1 MRKRVIQAFSLLFSV
16 YSPFYVLDAV
26 LLRINRGS
34 TRYLVGLS
42 LFLLVILIIFGRT
55 GVYILGGLFV
65 VYMSLHNV
73 WTQIAK
79 QYSGLNSLSAYPI
92 HPWLRGRVTRV
103 TGYCPAGIQLY
114 EIHIDPTL
122 LKKVRNETQAGV
134 QVLHDAKR
142 FTATIRELG
151 VPTSV
156 IGTTYEAQLA
166 ELATFG
172 ARKNIKETVRK
183 RGVCPFG
190 SKLLYLERE
199 WDTFVW
205 EIGG

>member
-1 MRKRVIQAFSLLFSV
+1 MRKRVIQALSLLFSV

-34 TRYLVGLS
+34 TRYLVGLG
-42 LFLLVILIIFGRT
+42 LLLLVDLIAFGRT
-55 GVYILGGLFV
+55 GVYILAGLFI

-73 WTQIAK
+73 WTRIAK

-92 HPWLRGRVTRV
+92 HPWLRGRVSRV
-103 TGYCPAGIQLY
+103 TGYFPAGIQLY

-122 LKKVRNETQAGV
+122 LKRIKNETQAGV

-156 IGTTYEAQLA
+156 IGTTYEARLA
-166 ELATFG
+166 ELATSG
-172 ARKNIKETVRK
+172 ARRNLKETVQK
-183 RGVCPFG
+183 RNVCPVG
-190 SKLLYLERE
+190 SKLLYPERE

-205 EIGG
+205 EI